1 MSHSSN
7 PAAEHSFA
15 LPMGVERPR
24 YYCTTLFNSFRTH
37 SVPLKNLDNLMDYGM
52 NIVSDDTSNTIKYSF
67 QVIKHCE

>member
-1 MSHSSN
+1 
-7 PAAEHSFA
+7 
-15 LPMGVERPR
+15 MGVERPR